1 MRARTTG
8 VAPCV
13 RVLTAACPRSGYF
26 APQVLGCM
34 FGARGDGSGGYDG
47 AKADVWSAGAL
58 LSELLLKRLPYDF
71 VAFEMEMAP
80 NGTLRQLWERARSA
94 SWRESAAASGRPLD
108 SISAS
113 VLSLLDGMLHPRER
127 ERMSLDDVAAH
138 AWVRQPLDA
147 AHEAAL
153 AELATRQLELKR
165 QRRKSGVYCRSD
177 GDGIIAALVSRA
189 SASAQRQP
197 GDKGTTECIRLRL
210 EDVPRLQCPPSLVG
224 VPPQGGHTSLV
235 APSPRKP
242 PQTQR
247 APPSPS
253 SLFRPRTLAVAAVG
267 DDDHGDGSVRKGV
280 MSMML
285 AGRSGRDEHTV

>member
-1 MRARTTG
+1 
-8 VAPCV
+8 
-13 RVLTAACPRSGYF
+13 
-26 APQVLGCM
+26 M
-34 FGARGDGSGGYDG
+34 FGARGDTSAGYDG

-80 NGTLRQLWERARSA
+80 TGTLRQLWERARSA
-94 SWRESAAASGRPLD
+94 SWRDLAAASGRPLD

-127 ERMSLDDVAAH
+127 ERMSIKDVAAH
-138 AWVRQPLDA
+138 PWVIQPLDA

-153 AELATRQLELKR
+153 AELATRQHELKR

-189 SASAQRQP
+189 AASATWPQA
-197 GDKGTTECIRLRL
+197 GDKGTTGCIRLRL
-210 EDVPRLQCPPSLVG
+210 EDVPRMQCPPSLVG
-224 VPPQGGHTSLV
+224 VPPLGGHTSLV

-253 SLFRPRTLAVAAVG
+253 SLFRPRTLAVAAVD
-267 DDDHGDGSVRKGV
+267 DDDHGGD
-280 MSMML
+280 M
-285 AGRSGRDEHTV
+285 HTIV